1 MNLHT
6 KMDLTYHPPFSAYVP
21 EYRSFFSDDS
31 QIRFLRSQPSFI
43 QIQLGHSSLRRSRFS
58 HRRGEYHEQLNVSAL
73 SEVEYAIKIRRN
85 AQVCLFAFLLIFIEA
100 ALTGLQLFST
110 SLRHILFMASQGV
123 LTGCDEDSCGARVD
137 LKLAATRIAAV
148 PDVDS
153 YQLHL
158 SMKSNMVF
166 Q

>member
-58 HRRGEYHEQLNVSAL
+58 HRRGEHHEQLNVSAL
-73 SEVEYAIKIRRN
+73 SEVENAIKIRRN
-85 AQVCLFAFLLIFIEA
+85 AQVCLSALLLIFIEA
-100 ALTGLQLFST
+100 ALTGAAIIFDEFAAHSVHGE
-110 SLRHILFMASQGV
+110 SRRSDWLRRG
-123 LTGCDEDSCGARVD
+123 
-137 LKLAATRIAAV
+137 
-148 PDVDS
+148 
-153 YQLHL
+153 
-158 SMKSNMVF
+158 
-166 Q
+166 